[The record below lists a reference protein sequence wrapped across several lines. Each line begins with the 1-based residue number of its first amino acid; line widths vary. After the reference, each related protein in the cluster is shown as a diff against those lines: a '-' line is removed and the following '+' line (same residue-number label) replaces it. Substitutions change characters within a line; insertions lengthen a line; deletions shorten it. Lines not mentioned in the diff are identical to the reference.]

1 MTKLK
6 CRGDRKDIQMPAS
19 EASVVIARPVAEAWD
34 YIISADRLAVWEPAV
49 VEAEQITQG
58 PVAVG
63 TRWSGK
69 SSLLGVKFSWVG
81 EFTEV
86 DVNKGTAFRS
96 IESKLVFSNATRFE
110 EAEGGTR
117 FTYRMESESGL
128 GGIFG
133 KLADPLVNMAYGRAL
148 RASLENLADILSA
161 GH

>member
-1 MTKLK
+1 
-6 CRGDRKDIQMPAS
+6 MPVS
-19 EASVVIARPVAEAWD
+19 EASVVIARPPAEVWD
-34 YIISADRLAVWEPAV
+34 YTICADHLAVWEPAV
-49 VEAEQITQG
+49 VEAEQITEG
-58 PVAVG
+58 PLAVG

-69 SSLLGVKFSWVG
+69 SSLLGVKFSWIG

-86 DVNKGTAFRS
+86 DVNKGTAFKS
-96 IESKLVFSNATRFE
+96 IDSKVAFSNTSRFE
-110 EAEGGTR
+110 EVEGGTR
-117 FTYRMESESGL
+117 FTYRLESESGL